1 MIPELGLYAY
11 GVVGGSLK
19 KLNILGIDKK
29 NKVFFVEGG
38 NLAVLVSKIDVG
50 KFQCQ
55 IKEGLSELAKAKNS
69 FPRRVEELLRTHEEV
84 VDAFGKLTA
93 VVPFRFGT
101 ILKDEEAAFKM
112 LEDDQK
118 RFRTLLSKF
127 TGKEEW
133 GIKVYA
139 DSQKFKNYLVKSAP
153 KLKELAEKKKKQ
165 SRGIAYLLGKRME
178 EDLKDKV
185 AVQLNNIAEIIFREA
200 KKDAFEAKLTKTLPK
215 KLTGKDK
222 GMILNSA
229 YLVEK
234 EKISDFQRQIK
245 RLREKYERVGLD
257 FEVSGPWPAY
267 SFT

>member
-1 MIPELGLYAY
+1 MVPKLGLYAY
-11 GVVGGSLK
+11 GVVGESLK
-19 KLNILGIDKK
+19 QLNILGIDKE
-29 NKVFFVEGG
+29 NKVFLVEGR

-55 IKEGLSELAKAKNS
+55 IKEGLSELAKAKDS
-69 FPRRVEELLRTHEEV
+69 FPRRVEELLRTHEGV
-84 VDAFGKLTA
+84 VDALGKLTT

-101 ILKDEEAAFKM
+101 ILKDEEAVFKM
-112 LEDDQK
+112 LQDDK
-118 RFRTLLSKF
+118 ERFKALLSKF

-139 DSQKFKNYLVKSAP
+139 DSQKL
-153 KLKELAEKKKKQ
+153 EKQASGLPRAK
-165 SRGIAYLLGKRME
+165 SRGTAYLLGKKME

-185 AVQLNNIAEIIFREA
+185 MVQLNNIAEVIFREA
-200 KKDAFEAKLTKTLPK
+200 EKYAFEAKLTKTLPK

-222 GMILNSA
+222 EMILNSA

-234 EKISDFQRQIK
+234 GKISNFQRQIK

-257 FEVSGPWPAY
+257 FEISGPWPAY
-267 SFT
+267 SFI